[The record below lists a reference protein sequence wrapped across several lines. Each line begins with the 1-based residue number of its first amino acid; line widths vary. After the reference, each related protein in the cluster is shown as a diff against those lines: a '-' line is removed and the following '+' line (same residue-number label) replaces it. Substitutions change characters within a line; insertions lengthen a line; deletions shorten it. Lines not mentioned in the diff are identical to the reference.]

1 MGSVQRSLILAVL
14 LSAVSGCATP
24 GSYRPVLPWEFNAP
38 RADGYAIDLVDVKPA
53 PGTPLAAGNSVDFFA
68 TVKYSLSITRRGR
81 IFLIFEDEN
90 DHMINPK
97 RTVVIQQVSSP
108 SGELTLKG
116 RIAVPIYAK
125 ELRLFIPLDPQG
137 FSHTT
142 GEVTIRYPIVR
153 R

>member
-1 MGSVQRSLILAVL
+1 MQRNFLLAVL
-14 LSAVSGCATP
+14 LFAVSGCATI
-24 GSYRPVLPWEFNAP
+24 GNYRPDLPWAFNAP

-53 PGTPLAAGNSVDFFA
+53 PGTPLAAGNSVDFSA
-68 TVKYSLSITRRGR
+68 TVKYSLSVTSRGR
-81 IFLIFEDEN
+81 VILIFEDQN
-90 DHMINPK
+90 DHPINP
-97 RTVVIQQVSSP
+97 RQTVVIRHVSSP
-108 SGELTLKG
+108 GGELTLRG
-116 RIAVPIYAK
+116 RITVPTYAR

>member
-1 MGSVQRSLILAVL
+1 MGSVQRGLLFAVL

-24 GSYRPVLPWEFNAP
+24 GSYRPDLPWEFNAP

-53 PGTPLAAGNSVDFFA
+53 PGTLLAAGSSVDFFA
-68 TVKYSLSITRRGR
+68 TVKYSLSIADRGR
-81 IFLIFEDEN
+81 ILLIFEDEN
-90 DHMINPK
+90 DHAIDPK
-97 RTVVIQQVSSP
+97 RTVVVRPVSSP
-108 SGELTLKG
+108 GGKVTLTGK
-116 RIAVPIYAK
+116 IVVPTHAK

-142 GEVTIRYPIVR
+142 GEVTIRYPIAR